1 MSNKISLQ
9 RSLGRKTRGTDID
22 VPPSTSRLD
31 QLGFD
36 PMENMVHLY
45 RRLEEEDRFWQEIR
59 RRGKVT
65 FMDTVPTGIKQKT
78 IRYSAL
84 AHMSVFNNMEKINN
98 SLLRYKYARVP
109 EPREL
114 TPPVAGKGG
123 LDVYLTDDDSD
134 DIIEGEITE
143 EFEEGYSDE
152 SS

>member
-1 MSNKISLQ
+1 
-9 RSLGRKTRGTDID
+9 
-22 VPPSTSRLD
+22 
-31 QLGFD
+31 
-36 PMENMVHLY
+36 MENMVHLY